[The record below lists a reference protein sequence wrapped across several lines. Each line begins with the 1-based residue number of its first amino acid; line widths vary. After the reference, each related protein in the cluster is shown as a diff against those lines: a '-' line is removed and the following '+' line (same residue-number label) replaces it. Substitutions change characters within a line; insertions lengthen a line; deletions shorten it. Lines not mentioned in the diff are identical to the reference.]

1 MRRHHLAVGENR
13 RSVWELHH
21 LVCADIASGEPGCY
35 FRQRAPS
42 RISRC
47 SAPDLRDHHVF
58 IRHQEQHRTERI
70 GWLRAAVLGAND
82 GIVSTASLVVGVA
95 AANAASDEILVA
107 GVAGLVA
114 GAMSMAA
121 GEYVSV
127 SSQADT
133 EKADL
138 EREGRE
144 LATDGEHELDELAAI
159 YVSRGLDEPLAKQV
173 AAQLTAHD
181 ALGAHARDELGI
193 SAALSARPVQAA
205 LASAATFAVGAALPL
220 LMILV
225 SPERYLVAF
234 VAGSALVFL
243 VLLGGVSA
251 HAGGAPIVK
260 ASARVAFWG
269 PGYGADRW
277 CRCTIRSC
285 DMT

>member
-1 MRRHHLAVGENR
+1 
-13 RSVWELHH
+13 
-21 LVCADIASGEPGCY
+21 
-35 FRQRAPS
+35 
-42 RISRC
+42 
-47 SAPDLRDHHVF
+47 
-58 IRHQEQHRTERI
+58 
-70 GWLRAAVLGAND
+70 
-82 GIVSTASLVVGVA
+82 
-95 AANAASDEILVA
+95 
-107 GVAGLVA
+107 
-114 GAMSMAA
+114 MAA

-138 EREGRE
+138 ERERRE
-144 LATDGEHELDELAAI
+144 LANDGEHELDELAAI

-193 SAALSARPVQAA
+193 SEALSARPVQAA
-205 LASAATFAVGAALPL
+205 LASAGTFAVGAALPL
-220 LMILV
+220 LMVLV

-234 VAGSALVFL
+234 VAGSAMAFL

-269 PGYGADRW
+269 ALAMALTAGVGALFGVAA
-277 CRCTIRSC
+277 
-285 DMT
+285 